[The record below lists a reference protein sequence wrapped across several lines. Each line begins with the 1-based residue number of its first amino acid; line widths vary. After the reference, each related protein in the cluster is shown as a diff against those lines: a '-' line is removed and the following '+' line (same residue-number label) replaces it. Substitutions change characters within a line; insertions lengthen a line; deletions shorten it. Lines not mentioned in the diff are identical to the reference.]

1 MVMASPSPLLLAQFP
16 WQETL
21 QWQPT
26 PQQEEQFQRFYR
38 AILAANQGIN
48 LTRITA
54 VTDFWEKHLWDS
66 LRGILPWLQS
76 SGEAPWGTKIQQV
89 IDIGSG
95 GGFPGVPVAIARPD
109 WSVTLLEA
117 TQKKVKF
124 LHSLPASV
132 GLANIHPQW
141 GRAEAHE
148 HRYDLALIRAVGDVA
163 RCCAYGL
170 PLLRSGGILV
180 LYRGQW
186 SDKDTQHLETLLPRY
201 RSQRLDLQ
209 AFTTPLT
216 HAQRH
221 CVYLQRQA

>member
-1 MVMASPSPLLLAQFP
+1 MASPDTVVLDQFP
-16 WQETL
+16 WRETL

-26 PQQEEQFQRFYR
+26 PQQQEQFQRFYG
-38 AILAANQGIN
+38 AILQANQGIN

-66 LRGILPWLQS
+66 LRGILPWLQPM
-76 SGEAPWGTKIQQV
+76 GETPWGIKIQRV

-124 LHSLPASV
+124 LHSLHAAV
-132 GLANIHPQW
+132 GLANIQPQW
-141 GRAEAHE
+141 GRAEDHSR
-148 HRYDLALIRAVGDVA
+148 RYDLALIRAVGDVA

-170 PLLRSGGILV
+170 PLLRAGGILV

-186 SDKDTQHLETLLPRY
+186 SDEETQHLETLLPRY
-201 RSQRLDLQ
+201 NSQALEIQ
-209 AFTTPLT
+209 AFTTPLS

-221 CVYLQRQA
+221 CVYIQRQAS

>member
-1 MVMASPSPLLLAQFP
+1 MASLNTLLLEQFP

-21 QWQPT
+21 RWQPT
-26 PQQEEQFQRFYR
+26 PQQQEQFQRFYR
-38 AILAANQGIN
+38 AILAANQRIN

-54 VTDFWEKHLWDS
+54 VSDFWEKHLWDS

-76 SGEAPWGTKIQQV
+76 GGGTPWGTKIQRV

-124 LHSLPASV
+124 LHSLHSAV
-132 GLANIHPQW
+132 GLVNIYPEW
-141 GRAEAHE
+141 GRAEAHQD
-148 HRYDLALIRAVGDVA
+148 RYDLALIRAVGDVR

-170 PLLRSGGILV
+170 PRLRSGGILV

-186 SDKDTQHLETLLPRY
+186 SDEEARHLETLLPRY
-201 RSQRLDLQ
+201 CSQRLDVQ
-209 AFTTPLT
+209 AFTTPLSR
-216 HAQRH
+216 AQRH
-221 CVYLQRQA
+221 CIYIQRQG

>member
-1 MVMASPSPLLLAQFP
+1 MASPSPLLLEPFP

-26 PQQEEQFQRFYR
+26 PQQQEQFQRFYG

-54 VTDFWEKHLWDS
+54 VPDFWEKHLWDS
-66 LRGILPWLQS
+66 LRGILPWLQPT
-76 SGEAPWGTKIQQV
+76 GGTPWGTKIQQV

-124 LHSLPASV
+124 LQSLPQTV
-132 GLANIHPQW
+132 DLANIHPEW
-141 GRAEAHE
+141 GRAETHGR
-148 HRYDLALIRAVGDVA
+148 RYDLALMRAVGNLR

-170 PLLRSGGILV
+170 PLLRLGGILV

-186 SDKDTQHLETLLPRY
+186 SKEDAQTLGTLLPRY
-201 RSQRLDLQ
+201 RSQLLEIQ
-209 AFTTPLT
+209 AFTTPLS

-221 CVYLQRQA
+221 CVYLQRQG

>member
-1 MVMASPSPLLLAQFP
+1 MASPSPLLLEQFP

-26 PQQEEQFQRFYR
+26 PQQQEQFERFYG

-54 VTDFWEKHLWDS
+54 VTEFWEKHLWDS
-66 LRGILPWLQS
+66 LRGILPWLQPT
-76 SGEAPWGTKIQQV
+76 GGTLGGTKIQQV

-124 LHSLPASV
+124 LHSLPSTV

-148 HRYDLALIRAVGDVA
+148 RRYDLALIRAVGDVA

-170 PLLRSGGILV
+170 PLLRSGGVLV

-186 SDKDTQHLETLLPRY
+186 SNEDTQHLETLLPRY

-209 AFTTPLT
+209 AFTTPLS